1 MSAPLAIILAAG
13 LGTRMRSQ
21 LAKVLHPVAGR
32 PMIHYPVLAAKAA
45 GCVRIVTVLG
55 HQASEVIAALKGFPC
70 QPVIQRQQ
78 LGTAHAVLQARRWF
92 ASLRVPVV
100 ILNGDL
106 PLLSGATIRRLL
118 ETHRSQ
124 PATLSLA
131 SVRLSEPAGY
141 GRILRSAGGRVAAVV
156 EEADA
161 TPAERGVTEVN
172 GGLYVA
178 EGRWLAEALRKI
190 RPDNAKREYYL
201 TDLVKIAVAGGGVVQ
216 AVPVEASEE
225 LLGVNSR
232 LDLAHAEMRVRERI
246 GERHLTAGVTMR
258 HPAMVF
264 IDDEVIIGQD
274 CLLYPMV
281 QLEGR
286 TTVGAGSTV
295 HAGVRIR
302 NSRLGRGVTVL
313 DGCMIDESEVA
324 DGAVIGPF
332 ARLRPGARIGTHAKI
347 GNFVEIKRSVIG
359 AGSKVNHLSYVGDT
373 TIGRGTNVGA
383 GTITCNYDGAHKH
396 ATVIG
401 DEVFVGSD
409 VQFIAPVRI
418 GREAV
423 IAAGATITRDVPAGA
438 LAISRVPQENK
449 PGWAKRRSTGAKKR
463 KSKGKRK

>member
-32 PMIHYPVLAAKAA
+32 PMIHYSVLAAKAA
-45 GCVRIVTVLG
+45 GCTRIITVLG
-55 HQASEVIAALKGFPC
+55 HQASEVKAALKGLPC
-70 QPVIQRQQ
+70 QAVIQRKQ
-78 LGTAHAVLQARRWF
+78 LGTAHAVLQAGRWF
-92 ASLRVPVV
+92 ASLRAPVV

-106 PLLSGATIRRLL
+106 PLLSDATIRRLL
-118 ETHRSQ
+118 EAHRSQ
-124 PATLSLA
+124 PATLSVA
-131 SVRLSEPAGY
+131 SVRLAEPAGY
-141 GRILRSAGGRVAAVV
+141 GRIIRSAGGRVAAIV

-161 TPAERGVTEVN
+161 TPAERGLTEVN

-178 EGRWLAEALRKI
+178 EGRWLADALRKI

-216 AVPVEASEE
+216 AVEVEESEE

-232 LDLAHAEMRVRERI
+232 VDLARAEGRLRERI
-246 GERHLTAGVTMR
+246 GVRHLTAGVTMR
-258 HPAMVF
+258 HPATVF
-264 IDDEVIIGQD
+264 IDDEVVIGQD

-286 TTVGAGSTV
+286 TVVGAGSTL

-302 NSRLGRGVTVL
+302 NSRLGKGVTVL
-313 DGCMIDESEVA
+313 DGCIIDGSEVA
-324 DGAVIGPF
+324 DGVVVGPL
-332 ARLRPGARIGTHAKI
+332 ARLRPGARIGAQAKI
-347 GNFVEIKRSVIG
+347 GNFVEIKQSVIG
-359 AGSKVNHLSYVGDT
+359 PGSKVNHLSYVGDA
-373 TIGRGTNVGA
+373 TIGRDVNVGA
-383 GTITCNYDGAHKH
+383 GTITCNYDGARKH

-418 GREAV
+418 GRGAV
-423 IAAGATITRDVPAGA
+423 IAAGSTVTRDVPAGA
-438 LAISRVPQENK
+438 LAISRVTQENK
-449 PGWAKRRSTGAKKR
+449 PGWVKKRFAVQKKR
-463 KSKGKRK
+463 KKKR